1 MSTIMLLSVS
11 FYISTSDNESFQVF
25 RTLLSIL
32 VDFNGAL
39 IDVDPSG
46 LSFFFQDFGDGS
58 MYSCHNWYHR
68 HFHVPQLFQ
77 LFS

>member
-46 LSFFFQDFGDGS
+46 LSFFSGFWRRFHV
-58 MYSCHNWYHR
+58 SCHNWYHR